1 MISKNAVGEKE
12 ILLSPYNPLHDI
24 ASAEIKKKSEW
35 AAKVLVALLQ
45 LQEAHSRSKGS
56 LRKNALA
63 GVARLWS
70 KFPEAPTLSNTQM
83 LVIKAY
89 DKVAGMRGK
98 NESRRVSM
106 EDYDAESAEYY
117 GPSNSEGPRE
127 NIYLKNEA
135 KKSVTQCFNIVRSKL
150 TIESRMYKKGT
161 TSPELHSVG
170 TPQEL
175 EPMRRHRR
183 RACFALNET
192 VCLFEARPSA
202 HVFIL

>member
-1 MISKNAVGEKE
+1 M
-12 ILLSPYNPLHDI
+12 
-24 ASAEIKKKSEW
+24 
-35 AAKVLVALLQ
+35 
-45 LQEAHSRSKGS
+45 
-56 LRKNALA
+56 A

-70 KFPEAPTLSNTQM
+70 KFPEAPTLSDKQM

-89 DKVAGMRGK
+89 DKVAGIKGK

-161 TSPELHSVG
+161 TSKWHTTMKPFIDGTVVAEELIAFAEAVCGLESGNADEFSPEEG
-170 TPQEL
+170 WYTDEL
-175 EPMRRHRR
+175 LPPHNGLTRGDWHRR
-183 RACFALNET
+183 VWTHLRKLK
-192 VCLFEARPSA
+192 LPS
-202 HVFIL
+202 